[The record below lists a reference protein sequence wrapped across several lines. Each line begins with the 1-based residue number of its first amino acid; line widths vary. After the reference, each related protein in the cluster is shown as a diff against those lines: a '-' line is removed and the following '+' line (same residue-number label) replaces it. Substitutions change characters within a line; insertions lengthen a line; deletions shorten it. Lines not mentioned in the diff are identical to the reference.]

1 MIVLLTLVVLVGV
14 AILVACVFIMY
25 NVKRN
30 VTHMKRKL
38 HRMDK
43 RVRQDVGEHDD
54 IKRDVDTAWMAV
66 DDLDKALVATRSEV
80 RSEVGFLKRD
90 FATLR
95 ESNSRLV
102 AMINEL
108 RGSLDRLSDEYV
120 VSSNSIASL
129 AYRLDAL
136 AQEAANGA
144 EVDAAFLS
152 IRSEISNIRAETTAD
167 ASARAAADA
176 RVAAD
181 AASAAQ
187 SATAAAASAAE
198 ATKAVSDV
206 KAAVDAAETATAA
219 AAVATKSA
227 ADAKAA
233 AEDAASVAAKA
244 AADAKSAATAAAEA
258 IASNAQNASD
268 IKAAADAAS
277 AVQSKAL
284 ANANAA
290 AESAA
295 AAAASAKTASAA
307 AASATSSATSATS
320 SATSATSSATSAAK
334 SATAAAASVRSPAP
348 APPPPTRVPTGYAML
363 MIAGAGQ
370 AQSGSIIVQWESVK
384 PNLSGAIFKPVA
396 GSVAPTY
403 SITGGGRSG
412 KLPFVAFN
420 AKNYLKN
427 SSGQFNV
434 DVATGKGLTLLAY
447 VRFPALQ
454 TGSPRILHGAGVGGS
469 IELIRTNTN
478 LTASS
483 QQLNNASV
491 TGNNYA
497 PTNQWMMVAMR
508 YSNATK
514 KLQLFKD
521 SVATSTS
528 VTPTGTGALATKI
541 AHGNNVA
548 IGCMANDGSQKA
560 QMDLNF
566 MALYPRPLTDAELSA
581 FFSAA
586 TFANGVMP

>member
-1 MIVLLTLVVLVGV
+1 MMIVLLTLVVLVGV

-320 SATSATSSATSAAK
+320 SATSAAK

>member
-320 SATSATSSATSAAK
+320 SATSAAK